1 MASLTTDKI
10 KQGDIQMRP
19 QFLAAFAMTLLSAS
33 VFSVAR
39 ADDSSSYVEGTVTEV
54 TAIRIKP
61 GKFDAYMKW
70 LDTTGKQLRED
81 EKKAGII
88 VDYAVYSVTP
98 RSPQDPDLYLTVTY
112 KNMAALDGL
121 EDRVEPIMKKIWA
134 TRDAAAKADID
145 RESLREILGT
155 QLIRRL
161 DLK

>member
-1 MASLTTDKI
+1 MTALSVSAAS
-10 KQGDIQMRP
+10 
-19 QFLAAFAMTLLSAS
+19 A
-33 VFSVAR
+33 AR
-39 ADDSSSYVEGTVTEV
+39 ADDSKSYIEGTVTTV
-54 TAIRIKP
+54 TSIRTKP
-61 GKFDAYMKW
+61 GMFDAYLKW

-98 RSPQDPDLYLTVTY
+98 RSPHDPDLYLTVTY

-121 EDRVEPIMKKIWA
+121 DDREEPIMKKLWT
-134 TRDAAAKADID
+134 TRDAVAKADLD

>member
-1 MASLTTDKI
+1 MSAISS
-10 KQGDIQMRP
+10 
-19 QFLAAFAMTLLSAS
+19 ALS
-33 VFSVAR
+33 
-39 ADDSSSYVEGTVTEV
+39 DDSKSYTEGTVTTV
-54 TAIRIKP
+54 TSIRTKP
-61 GKFDAYMKW
+61 GMFDAYMKW

-81 EKKAGII
+81 EKKAGVILE
-88 VDYAVYSVTP
+88 YSVYSVMP

-121 EDRVEPIMKKIWA
+121 DDREEPLTKKIWA
-134 TRDAAAKADID
+134 TRDASAKAAVD